1 MKQSFGEY
9 QGKAWTGF
17 RGSRDDLAARVAD
30 IPETPGVYA
39 FRDANGEILYVGKAK
54 DLRKRVRSY
63 FAGRLSPKT
72 GALVERAAGLETI
85 TVDSEVE
92 ALILEL
98 TLIKKHRP
106 KYNIL
111 LRDDKTYPYIRV
123 GLDEKWPRVIVVRRV
138 KNDGAKYFGPFTRSS
153 SVRETLSLLR
163 RVFPYRSCSDVA
175 LAQAV
180 RPCLDYHIGR
190 CLGPCTGKLDPSL
203 YRRTIEQVVRFL
215 EGKHSR
221 VRAELEK
228 QMMDYA
234 SLLDFENAARVRDQI
249 CSLDDVTQRQKIVS
263 PGMQDTDVLGLA
275 QQSDTSFVALLPV
288 REGRLCGREGFVLT
302 GTGDSQPGDVLE
314 AFVTQYYSAAPFVP
328 RQVLLSHQV
337 VSQSNLE
344 EFLTGRRTHS
354 AKRRSSVRIRVPQR
368 GRLKEL
374 TGMAEDNARAL
385 MTEYVPRR
393 ERERQAI
400 GEAMDRLAESLGLS
414 GPPGRIEGYDVSNIS
429 GHQAVASMVVLT
441 EGFPDKTQYRQF
453 RMSVQGKPDDYAMI
467 QEVLWRRFQR
477 GLRDRERLVATGKAG
492 RFSAFPDLIV
502 VDGGKGQVSAA
513 KEALDQ
519 LGLEIPIAGLA
530 EKNEEIFVP
539 GRQDAVLLPGDSGA
553 LYLVMRLRDEAHR
566 FALTYHRE
574 LREKKALD
582 SALTRVPGIGEARAQ
597 ALMDVFGDVETLR
610 KAPVEEIARV
620 KGIGP
625 RLAAKISSYLND
637 PRQSTEGSTLRF

>member
-1 MKQSFGEY
+1 MKQSFGDY

-17 RGSRDDLAARVAD
+17 RGSRFDLAARVED

-63 FAGRLSPKT
+63 FAARLSPKT
-72 GALVERAAGLETI
+72 AVLMERVAGLETI

-123 GLDEKWPRVIVVRRV
+123 GLDEEWPRVTVVRRV
-138 KNDGAKYFGPFTRSS
+138 KNDGAKYFGPFTRSG

-163 RVFPYRSCSDVA
+163 RAFPYRSCSDAA

-180 RPCLDYHIGR
+180 RPCLDYQIGR
-190 CLGPCTGKLDPSL
+190 CLGPCTGRLDPSL
-203 YRRTIEQVVRFL
+203 YKRTIEQVVRFL

-228 QMMDYA
+228 QMVDYA
-234 SLLDFENAARVRDQI
+234 SVLDFENAARVRDQI
-249 CSLDDVTQRQKIVS
+249 GCLDDVTQRQKIVS

-275 QQSDTSFVALLPV
+275 QQSDMSFVVLLPV

-314 AFVTQYYSAAPFVP
+314 AFMTQYYSAASFIP
-328 RQVLLSHQV
+328 RQVLLSHHV
-337 VSQSNLE
+337 VSQPNLE
-344 EFLTGRRTHS
+344 EFLTARGMDS
-354 AKRRSSVRIRVPQR
+354 SGLRSQVRIRVPQR

-374 TGMAEDNARAL
+374 MGMAEDNARAL
-385 MTEYVPRR
+385 MIEYVPRR

-400 GEAMDRLAESLGLS
+400 GEALEQLAESLGLS
-414 GPPGRIEGYDVSNIS
+414 RPPGRVEGYDVSNIS

-467 QEVLWRRFQR
+467 QEALWRRFQR
-477 GLRDRERLVATGKAG
+477 GFKDREKLAATGRAG

-513 KEALDQ
+513 KEVLDE
-519 LGLEIPIAGLA
+519 LGLKIPLAGLA
-530 EKNEEIFVP
+530 EKKEELFVP
-539 GRQDAVLLPGDSGA
+539 GRSDPVLLPRDSGA

-566 FALTYHRE
+566 SALTYHRK
-574 LREKKALD
+574 LRERKALD
-582 SALTRVPGIGEARAQ
+582 SALTKVPGIGQARAR

-610 KAPVEEIARV
+610 KASVEEIARV
-620 KGIGP
+620 KGIGLQ
-625 RLAAKISSYLND
+625 LAGKIVSHLND
-637 PRQSTEGSTLRF
+637 PH